1 MSECPAFCIVVFIHQ
16 QVVVGVEDPLHDI
29 VRCLTWPNKLL
40 PQISPPQLLSLS
52 SVRPWSAVRPVHL
65 GFTFLGFTKASGKR
79 QAFFSIHSPSKAGLF
94 HSPLCKRLAKN
105 KKKTSTFSQ
114 EYCMD
119 TNKSSSRL
127 DSGKPK
133 KNMECIDL
141 TYKSNVSC
149 TIEPFFQTDLHH
161 LPEMLHL
168 VNDTGCM
175 PIVPGCCA
183 SYKSHPLA
191 LRKRQLHR
199 HQPSEFTISG
209 LTLNVHFEL

>member
-1 MSECPAFCIVVFIHQ
+1 
-16 QVVVGVEDPLHDI
+16 
-29 VRCLTWPNKLL
+29 
-40 PQISPPQLLSLS
+40 
-52 SVRPWSAVRPVHL
+52 
-65 GFTFLGFTKASGKR
+65 
-79 QAFFSIHSPSKAGLF
+79 
-94 HSPLCKRLAKN
+94 
-105 KKKTSTFSQ
+105 
-114 EYCMD
+114 MD

-209 LTLNVHFEL
+209 LTLNVHFELWDTISTAPKAQNGQGSPSMHFSSWYPFIHLHLNIKSVAVGSSYNLVIF

>member
-1 MSECPAFCIVVFIHQ
+1 MPYLAKQTPSTNQPSTTALPVLRA
-16 QVVVGVEDPLHDI
+16 PL
-29 VRCLTWPNKLL
+29 V
-40 PQISPPQLLSLS
+40 S
-52 SVRPWSAVRPVHL
+52 SQARPFRVHIPWL
-65 GFTFLGFTKASGKR
+65 HKGKR